1 MGPLTGI
8 RVIEIAGIGPGP
20 FCAMM
25 LADMGADVV
34 RVDRASAVRG
44 GDPDHPP
51 RDLLNRGRR
60 SAGIDLKSPEGVEIV
75 LSLVEGADGLL
86 EGFRPGVAERLGIGP
101 EACLARNRRL
111 VYGRMTGWGQDGP
124 YASAAGHDLNYIALA
139 GALHGIG
146 RRGEAPVPPLN
157 LVGDF
162 GGGGMYLA
170 FGMVCALLEARDSG
184 QGQVVDAAMVD
195 GAASLMTAFYGMAGS
210 GFWSDERGTNML
222 DTGAHFYNVY
232 ETADGRYI
240 SLGPIEPQFYAEL
253 RERLGLRG
261 PALTSLA
268 ACAASIYAFIDG
280 RQLLLGGEADLALT
294 GGTESN
300 VSALGISGLANMQA
314 LSRRNDDPEAASRPF
329 DKDRDGFVF
338 GEGAVV
344 CVTESLACARER
356 GARIYAEVLGGG
368 RTADAYHITAPDP
381 DGDGAARAMSTALR
395 NSGLNPEEIGYICA
409 HGTSTPLNDA
419 IETRAI
425 RTVFGDHADHLAV
438 SSVKS
443 MTGHLMGAAGALSG
457 AATALALYHGVLP
470 PTINHETPDP
480 DCDLD
485 YVPNEAR
492 DCGLNVA
499 LVNGF
504 GFGGQNGVVALSRI
518 EN

>member
-1 MGPLTGI
+1 MSAPTRATERPPEERI
-8 RVIEIAGIGPGP
+8 VITGIGPVTPIGVGVDAFWTSLTQGRSGARRVP
-20 FCAMM
+20 DLVDAGLKVQIAADIPDFDPSEYMEPKSARRMARFAQ
-25 LADMGADVV
+25 LAVAASRLAVEDAGLDLTEHDPE
-34 RVDRASAVRG
+34 RVAAVI
-44 GDPDHPP
+44 
-51 RDLLNRGRR
+51 N
-60 SAGIDLKSPEGVEIV
+60 
-75 LSLVEGADGLL
+75 
-86 EGFRPGVAERLGIGP
+86 
-101 EACLARNRRL
+101 
-111 VYGRMTGWGQDGP
+111 T
-124 YASAAGHDLNYIALA
+124 
-139 GALHGIG
+139 
-146 RRGEAPVPPLN
+146 
-157 LVGDF
+157 
-162 GGGGMYLA
+162 GGGGVTTISQQTEVLNSK
-170 FGMVCALLEARDSG
+170 GPGRVS
-184 QGQVVDAAMVD
+184 AMFVP
-195 GAASLMTAFYGMAGS
+195 MMAG
-210 GFWSDERGTNML
+210 NM
-222 DTGAHFYNVY
+222 ASCQVS
-232 ETADGRYI
+232 I
-240 SLGPIEPQFYAEL
+240 Q
-253 RERLGLRG
+253 LGLRG

-280 RQLLLGGEADLALT
+280 RQLLLGGEADLALA

-381 DGDGAARAMSTALR
+381 DGDGAARAMSAALR

>member
-1 MGPLTGI
+1 MSAPARATERPPEERI
-8 RVIEIAGIGPGP
+8 VITGIGPVTPIGVGVDAFWTSLTQGRSGARRVP
-20 FCAMM
+20 DLVDAGLKVQIAADIPDFEPSEYMEPKSARRMARFAQ
-25 LADMGADVV
+25 LAVAASRLAVEDAGLDLTEHDPE
-34 RVDRASAVRG
+34 RVAAVI
-44 GDPDHPP
+44 
-51 RDLLNRGRR
+51 N
-60 SAGIDLKSPEGVEIV
+60 
-75 LSLVEGADGLL
+75 
-86 EGFRPGVAERLGIGP
+86 
-101 EACLARNRRL
+101 
-111 VYGRMTGWGQDGP
+111 T
-124 YASAAGHDLNYIALA
+124 
-139 GALHGIG
+139 
-146 RRGEAPVPPLN
+146 
-157 LVGDF
+157 
-162 GGGGMYLA
+162 GGGGVTTISQQTEVLNSK
-170 FGMVCALLEARDSG
+170 GPGRVS
-184 QGQVVDAAMVD
+184 AMFVP
-195 GAASLMTAFYGMAGS
+195 MMAG
-210 GFWSDERGTNML
+210 NM
-222 DTGAHFYNVY
+222 ASCQVS
-232 ETADGRYI
+232 I
-240 SLGPIEPQFYAEL
+240 Q
-253 RERLGLRG
+253 LGLRG

-344 CVTESLACARER
+344 CVTESLACARDR

-381 DGDGAARAMSTALR
+381 DGDGAARAMSAALR